1 MCVANMATKGLL
13 TSEGGGAGCVFW
25 LKQGDRQS
33 QNVSAVDQELPTT
46 RESSVGSVLTHENLV
61 TPREYDLAEL
71 CHLSIKNW
79 LLQGK
84 SLLDLLRTTKMW

>member
-1 MCVANMATKGLL
+1 MATKGLL
-13 TSEGGGAGCVFW
+13 TSKGGGAVCVFW

-33 QNVSAVDQELPTT
+33 RNVSAVDQERPTM
-46 RESSVGSVLTHENLV
+46 RESSVRPVLTHENLV
-61 TPREYDLAEL
+61 TPREDYLAEL
-71 CHLSIKNW
+71 CHLSIKNC